1 MPLPDVYGVPILKS
15 LAAVVTLFF
24 AGASIVCAQDKR
36 IGTFQFESKASHT
49 AKVIFQTRAFDRSKH
64 KVEYG
69 NFHNRVDGRVAYG
82 AESVPSVEIS
92 SVKFFFDGRAIK
104 VPRSLYSDCYN
115 PNFDSQKFVKMRF
128 SRDLQS
134 VIISMSGAD
143 GAGGYEVTWRLR
155 KNGKHSRSFSEG
167 L

>member
-1 MPLPDVYGVPILKS
+1 MKS
-15 LAAVVTLFF
+15 LATVVVFLFLT
-24 AGASIVCAQDKR
+24 GASTLCAQDKR
-36 IGTFQFESKASHT
+36 IGTFQFEKKGSHT
-49 AKVIFQTRAFDRSKH
+49 AEVIFQTRAFDRSKH
-64 KVEYG
+64 KVEFG

-82 AESVPSVEIS
+82 AESFPSVEIS
-92 SVKFFFDGRAIK
+92 SVEFFFDGRRIK

-115 PNFDSQKFVKMRF
+115 PNFDSPMFVKMRF

-143 GAGGYEVTWRLR
+143 GAGSYEVIWRLR
-155 KNGKHSRSFSEG
+155 KNGKHSRSVSEG